1 LENISDELD
10 MFKRIMKAIVAQFGD
25 RCEVVLHDW
34 LKGYNKSI
42 VAIENGQV
50 TNRKVG
56 DCGSNLGLEVMRGTV
71 KDGDKYF
78 YITQTKD
85 GRTLRST
92 TVYIRNSANQP
103 IGVLCINMDISDI
116 ITFKSFI
123 DSMVVGR
130 QEESEFFANDVN
142 ELLDYLLQKSQN
154 VVGKSVES
162 MSKENKMKAI
172 EFLDDKGA
180 FLITKSGNKVCQ
192 YFDISKF
199 TLYNYLDEIRNRK
212 KRNNG
217 SNGPNIL

>member
-1 LENISDELD
+1 
-10 MFKRIMKAIVAQFGD
+10 
-25 RCEVVLHDW
+25 
-34 LKGYNKSI
+34 
-42 VAIENGQV
+42 
-50 TNRKVG
+50 
-56 DCGSNLGLEVMRGTV
+56 
-71 KDGDKYF
+71 
-78 YITQTKD
+78 
-85 GRTLRST
+85 
-92 TVYIRNSANQP
+92 
-103 IGVLCINMDISDI
+103 
-116 ITFKSFI
+116 
-123 DSMVVGR
+123 MVVGR

-162 MSKENKMKAI
+162 MLKENKMKAI

-212 KRNNG
+212 KRNND